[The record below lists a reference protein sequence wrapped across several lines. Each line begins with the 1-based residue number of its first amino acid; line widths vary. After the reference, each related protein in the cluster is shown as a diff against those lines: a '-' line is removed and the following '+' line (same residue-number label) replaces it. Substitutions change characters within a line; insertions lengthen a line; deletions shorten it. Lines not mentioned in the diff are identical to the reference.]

1 MAMTTDPKA
10 EAEAI
15 EALLPW
21 YAAGTLDA
29 ADMRRVEEA
38 LARRPELQASLRV
51 VGEDRDETIGLNE
64 SLGAPSGRAWLR
76 VLAAVEAAPPRP
88 NLRARLAN
96 LIGVGAAPRPGRLA
110 WIGAAAALV
119 IAVEGATIV
128 SLTTVANGPASYQ
141 TASESPAHAAGA
153 EALVAF
159 APDARVS
166 EIGAW
171 LQDHRAM
178 IVDGPRG
185 GLYRLRI
192 GDKPLTKAETSALIA
207 SLSASSPLVRAV
219 LPATGG

>member
-29 ADMRRVEEA
+29 ANVRRVEEA
-38 LARRPELQASLRV
+38 LARRPELQASLAV
-51 VGEDRDETIGLNE
+51 VREDRDETIALNQ
-64 SLGAPSGRAWLR
+64 SLGAPSGRAWLN
-76 VLAAVEAAPPRP
+76 VLAAVEAAPRRP
-88 NLRARLAN
+88 TLKARLAS
-96 LIGVGAAPRPGRLA
+96 LVGVGVAPRPARLA

-159 APDARVS
+159 APDARLS

-171 LQDHRAM
+171 LQDHHAT

-192 GDKPLTKAETSALIA
+192 GDKPLTKAEMSALVA
-207 SLSASSPLVRAV
+207 NLAASSPLVRTV
-219 LPATGG
+219 LPVGGP

>member
-1 MAMTTDPKA
+1 MTTDPKA

-51 VGEDRDETIGLNE
+51 VREDRDETITLNE
-64 SLGAPSGRAWLR
+64 SLGAPSGRAWLN
-76 VLAAVEAAPPRP
+76 VLAAVEAAPRRP
-88 NLRARLAN
+88 SLRARFAN
-96 LIGVGAAPRPGRLA
+96 FIGVGAEPRPARLA
-110 WIGAAAALV
+110 WIGAAAALA

-128 SLTTVANGPASYQ
+128 SLTTVAGGPGAAYQ
-141 TASESPAHAAGA
+141 TASETATHAPGA

-159 APDARVS
+159 APEARLS
-166 EIGAW
+166 DISAW
-171 LQDHRAM
+171 LQDHHAT

-192 GDKPLTKAETSALIA
+192 GDKPLTKAEMSALIA
-207 SLSASSPLVRAV
+207 SLAASSPLVRTI
-219 LPATGG
+219 LPAGTP